1 MPQDRAS
8 LRNKKLSASAGDPG
22 LFRHQEDPWRRQWQP
37 TPVFLPGK
45 PHGQRSLA
53 GCTVHRGCKELDT
66 TERLHSN
73 NRHPR

>member
-53 GCTVHRGCKELDT
+53 GYSPWGPQRAEHD
-66 TERLHSN
+66 
-73 NRHPR
+73 